1 MNLDQ
6 PSVAVLWDVEN
17 VNPGDNSSII
27 ESIVDYAARFG
38 RVTVAVAFAN
48 WSNNRV
54 THCGNHLAA
63 LGFQLIHVPKARKNS
78 ADVSLVAYGTE
89 LLILYPH
96 LKVFVLVTGDAD
108 FRPLLTTVRR
118 RGASSVVVCDAR
130 SANEDLLTMA
140 DEYADYRQLED
151 TDVAEPDRSNGGT
164 DGGENGGRQ
173 LDPVALSREGAF
185 LLLKE
190 AANRMLVDKRIPRL
204 GPLKIRMRLLN
215 EAFDEGALGYRSWKQ
230 FVLAAA
236 EAGFVRI
243 EEVDSD
249 LAVQPA
255 MDGAGGT
262 LPPLP
267 EPIVE
272 LLRAVAAKDGKRGSD
287 EWKSFGQVNQELLQ
301 RGVDYKTHGYRQ
313 FKKLV
318 EAAEKRGVVET
329 SNRKL
334 DWFIRVSRDGES
346 YLQAGM

>member
-1 MNLDQ
+1 MDLDQ

-17 VNPGDNSSII
+17 VNPGDNSGTI
-27 ESIVDYAARFG
+27 ESIVDYAGTHG

-48 WSNNRV
+48 WTNNRV
-54 THCGNHLAA
+54 TRCGNHLAA

-96 LKVFVLVTGDAD
+96 VKVFVLVTGDAD
-108 FRPLLTTVRR
+108 FRPLLVTVRR

-130 SANEDLLTMA
+130 SANEDLLSMA
-140 DEYADYRQLED
+140 DEYADFRQLED
-151 TDVAEPDRSNGGT
+151 TDSSEPERGSDAGDSASRLAE
-164 DGGENGGRQ
+164 
-173 LDPVALSREGAF
+173 PVALSREDAF

-190 AANRMLVDKRIPRL
+190 AANRMLVDKRVPRL

-215 EAFDEGALGYRSWKQ
+215 EAFDESALGYRSWKQ

-236 EAGFVRI
+236 KAGFVKI

-249 LAVQPA
+249 LAVHPA
-255 MDGAGGT
+255 ADDSGGS

-267 EPIVE
+267 EPIIE
-272 LLRAVAAKDGKRGSD
+272 LLRAVAAREGKRSAGD

-334 DWFIRVSRDGES
+334 DWFIRLSSDGES
-346 YLQAGM
+346 YL